1 MGASVSL
8 IQSDYD
14 IIDYEAGADPNLRG
28 QECVGCHRL
37 LVYSFYDKNSAYKS
51 GYDPMCPL
59 CKQAPKLSIKEH
71 ASRLQEMNM
80 VSEGT
85 RRQKHPDQDFLR
97 DKRPGRPMEC
107 STFLQKLHHVYPE
120 LYITPG
126 AITVNGAIADI
137 AMYAT
142 SGVKRPEFAGNDF
155 KYMGYVTL
163 GMMPEYSE
171 YEFSERDVLL
181 RATQIGWRS
190 ALIRFVENNIL
201 TEKQCDQEFGPPSG
215 GVNSLWYKK
224 LQQHRS
230 SKI

>member
-1 MGASVSL
+1 MIV
-8 IQSDYD
+8 DEFD
-14 IIDYEAGADPNLRG
+14 VIDYEAGVDSNLRG
-28 QECVGCHRL
+28 KECQSCARL
-37 LVYSFYDKNSAYKS
+37 LTYRFFPKNAAYKD
-51 GYDPMCPL
+51 GYFPQCYKCLESPR
-59 CKQAPKLSIKEH
+59 LSLAEH